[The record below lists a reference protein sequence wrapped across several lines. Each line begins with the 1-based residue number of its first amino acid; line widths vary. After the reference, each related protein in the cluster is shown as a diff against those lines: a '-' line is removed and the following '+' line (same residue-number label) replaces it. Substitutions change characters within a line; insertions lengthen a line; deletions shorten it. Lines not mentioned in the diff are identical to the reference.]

1 VPIAEVNGQRL
12 YYEEHGEGE
21 PLLCVMGLGGDHTA
35 WLLQVP
41 VWSRSHRMVVFDNR
55 DVGQS
60 SLAEGDYEVRD
71 MAADALALADE
82 LGLDS
87 FHLVGLSLGG
97 AIAQEI
103 AFAAPERVRTLTLA
117 VTYGWTGGFGPQ
129 RSAVLGRAVRGMS
142 REEFIDFV
150 MLLVYS
156 DRVFDNPGFA
166 DAARQAMLDNPH
178 PQPVEAWVRQLEASG
193 RHDARDRLGSL
204 SMPVHVIGARRD
216 ILVPPFRSED
226 LAEAIPGARHTVID
240 SGHLVNVEAAEEFN
254 SAVLGF
260 VAEHHAARRVRV

>member
-1 VPIAEVNGQRL
+1 MPIVEAGGQRL

-21 PLLCVMGLGGDHTA
+21 PLLAVMGLGGDHTA

-41 VWSRSHRMVVFDNR
+41 VWSASHRLVVFDNR

-60 SLAEGDYEVRD
+60 SQAEGDYEVRD
-71 MAADALALADE
+71 MADDALALADA

-87 FHLVGLSLGG
+87 FHLVGISLGG

-103 AFAAPERVRTLTLA
+103 ALAAQDRIRTLTLC
-117 VTYGWTGGFGPQ
+117 VTYGWTGGFGEQ
-129 RSAVLGRAVRGMS
+129 RSKVLRQVVERMS
-142 REEFIDFV
+142 REEFVEFMM
-150 MLLVYS
+150 MLIYS
-156 DRVFDNPGFA
+156 DRLFDVPEFA
-166 DAARQAMLDNPH
+166 AAARQAMLDNPH
-178 PQPVEAWVRQLEASG
+178 PQPTEAWVRQLEASG
-193 RHDARDRLGSL
+193 RHDLRDRLGEL

-226 LAEAIPGARHTVID
+226 IAEAIPGARLTLID

-254 SAVLGF
+254 AAVLEF
-260 VAEHHAARRVRV
+260 IAEHASAPA